1 MTSVPTDTPSIESDR
16 TVRGLSLRDLVVHNR
31 DPDRA
36 YVLRVSAR
44 ETDATRTGDGDGIE
58 TVYHV
63 PAGETVAATDLLS
76 PGRYA
81 VTAETDA
88 GARDVVTCLIDDAH
102 GVAVELGN
110 GAVSATGQP

>member
-1 MTSVPTDTPSIESDR
+1 MSSVPPDEPSLESDP
-16 TVRGLSLRDLVVHNR
+16 VAHGLNLRDLVVHNR
-31 DPDRA
+31 DADRA

-44 ETDATRTGDGDGIE
+44 ETDATRTGEGDRAE

-63 PAGETVAATDLLS
+63 PPGETVAATDLLS

-81 VTAETDA
+81 VSAETNS
-88 GARDVVTCLIDDAH
+88 GARDVATCPVDDAH

-110 GAVSATGQP
+110 GAVSVTAQP